1 MSGRLCGVILTGECY
16 EQTDK
21 PDTCRE
27 KFLDDAIA
35 AAERAS
41 GKKLN
46 QPNRHIVLNRARAQI
61 ELQRYADRQRALR
74 EERAA
79 VRVCLVTS
87 ARAAPLIAPF
97 GGLVVL
103 TLRNRLPFTRVH
115 SHAVAEKSSGA
126 FFRVMAR
133 ERCWKMAN
141 SLQSGAEG
149 LSEGA
154 SKRCYGK

>member
-1 MSGRLCGVILTGECY
+1 MGECY

-61 ELQRYADRQRALR
+61 ESQRYADRQRALR
-74 EERAA
+74 EDERQQSEFAWS
-79 VRVCLVTS
+79 RP
-87 ARAAPLIAPF
+87 RAAPLIAPF

-103 TLRNRLPFTRVH
+103 TLRNCPLFTPVN
-115 SHAVAEKSSGA
+115 SHADAQKSSGA
-126 FFRVMAR
+126 FFRGWCG
-133 ERCWKMAN
+133 ERCRKR
-141 SLQSGAEG
+141 LSGRRNA
-149 LSEGA
+149 LRA
-154 SKRCYGK
+154 SQAVQTTDVMVNYPLV

>member
-1 MSGRLCGVILTGECY
+1 MNRLTNLTPAE
-16 EQTDK
+16 K
-21 PDTCRE
+21 

-74 EERAA
+74 EDERQQSEFAWS
-79 VRVCLVTS
+79 RPR
-87 ARAAPLIAPF
+87 ARAADCAF

-103 TLRNRLPFTRVH
+103 TLRNRSLFTRVH

-133 ERCWKMAN
+133 ERCWKWLTRYRVALRAFQRVRPRDVMVN
-141 SLQSGAEG
+141 KSV
-149 LSEGA
+149 
-154 SKRCYGK
+154 CWIF